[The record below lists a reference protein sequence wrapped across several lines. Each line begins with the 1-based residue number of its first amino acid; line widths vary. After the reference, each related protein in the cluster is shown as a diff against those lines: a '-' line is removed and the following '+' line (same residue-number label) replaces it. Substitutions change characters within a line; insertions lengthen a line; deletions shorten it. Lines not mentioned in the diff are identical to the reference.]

1 MFRLR
6 SGVLLLLVSL
16 AITAMGQE
24 FSGEW
29 LSKTGGTETK
39 MSLKQEGTKLSGTMN
54 ADGID
59 LNVSGTID
67 GKSAKGDLKVTTF
80 AVTLKFKATLDGDAL
95 KLTIAETDAFE
106 EAETLD
112 FNRVG
117 KASMGGTS
125 KSSVMSSIFKKEPT
139 AALKS
144 GKEYQHASG
153 GKFRYPAD
161 WQLSEQ
167 EAGLLLTPPD
177 AASNEVVFIVGEPA
191 EGATD
196 PSSPELLAHFDS
208 QVAELMPTLKRVG
221 PVEKTAAGGGK
232 AVILTWEGKHNGADF
247 RVRAFITIMKGYGV
261 ALVGVGPKEAVEK
274 RDKQLREIF
283 QTFGWGEGK
292 VDTTLVGT
300 WNHWSYSGSG
310 NYGREE
316 RAQIVLNADGTF
328 SYNGG
333 AETTITAQGTNSQG
347 EQTWVGGANSRTGS
361 GWKGRWTADGKTLIL
376 NFEDGTCEIFSYGFK
391 QEGQNSFLV
400 ATPDKGGK
408 ATEWSRG

>member
-1 MFRLR
+1 MRTLR
-6 SGVLLLLVSL
+6 SGLVLVL
-16 AITAMGQE
+16 AVLALPVFGQE

-39 MSLKQEGTKLSGTMN
+39 MTLKQEGSKLSGTVN
-54 ADGID
+54 ADGVE
-59 LNVSGTID
+59 LSVSGTVE
-67 GKSAKGDLKVTTF
+67 GKSAKGDLKIASVSLTI
-80 AVTLKFKATLDGDAL
+80 KFKATIDGDAM
-95 KLTIAETDAFE
+95 KMTIAETDAFE
-106 EAETLD
+106 DAELLD

-117 KASMGGTS
+117 KASGAVDTKPS
-125 KSSVMSSIFKKEPT
+125 LVNSIFKKEPSAT
-139 AALKS
+139 LKS

-177 AASNEVVFIVGEPA
+177 AAANEVVFIVGEPA
-191 EGATD
+191 QGATD

-208 QVAELMPTLKRVG
+208 QVAELMPALKRVG
-221 PVEKTAAGGGK
+221 GVEKTAAGGGK
-232 AVILTWEGKHNGADF
+232 AVILTWEGKHDGKEF
-247 RVRAFITIMKGYGV
+247 RVRAFITIMKGFGV

-274 RDKQLREIF
+274 RDRQLREIF

-292 VDTTLVGT
+292 VDTQLVGN

-316 RAQIVLNADGTF
+316 KAHIVLNANGTF

-333 AETTITAQGTNSQG
+333 AETTITAQGTNSLG

-361 GWKGRWTADGKTLIL
+361 GWNGRWTADGRTLIL
-376 NFEDGTCEIFSYGFK
+376 NFEDGTCEIFTYTFK
-391 QEGQNSFLV
+391 QEGQNTFLV
-400 ATPDKGGK
+400 ATPEKGGK